1 MSVFRVAAR
10 RALPLVCASGVW
22 LGPTPPAWADALWLD
37 GSGRPLA
44 AAHTV
49 VDWLTHAERD
59 GLQPADYGA
68 ADLARAVAAA
78 QAQAPSADE
87 AARLDTALTDAA
99 TRYLQQLRYGRVDAT
114 RQLNA
119 HYDSATAAPT
129 DLPLQLREAV
139 ARGTPDEAR
148 RAATP
153 PWPQYAALRDAL
165 ARYRAL
171 GDDPAWQQA
180 LPPLPG
186 GKLGPGQRWAG
197 VPTLAERLSA
207 LGDLPKGTPAPLDY
221 DAALQAAVKAFQARH
236 GLADDGVLGKATVD
250 ALNVAPAARARQI
263 ALALERLRLT
273 PLPAAPRFITVNI
286 PEFELRAFSQ
296 DAAMSASATPA
307 VRQDLQMHVIVGKAL
322 DTRTPQ
328 FDEDMRW
335 IEFSP
340 YWNIPASIA
349 RKETVPKLRANPGY
363 LAAQGMEFVG
373 SDGASTAVTPE
384 ALDAVLAGRLRIRQ
398 RPGPR
403 NALGNVKFI
412 LPNNQAIYLHDTPTP
427 ALFGRPRRDFSHGC
441 VRVEQPVSLAHW
453 LLHDQPQWTEAR
465 IQQAMRQARP
475 TTATLTEGVPV
486 LIVYRTAIALPDGR
500 VGFVPDLYGLD
511 ERLARALAAGRTRG
525 QAPQAQSSP
534 ALLHFSAGAPF
545 LIAAQ

>member
-22 LGPTPPAWADALWLD
+22 LGPTPPAWADTLWLD
-37 GSGRPLA
+37 GAGRPLA

-129 DLPLQLREAV
+129 DLPLLLREAV

-153 PWPQYAALRDAL
+153 PWPQYAVLRGAL

-171 GDDPAWQQA
+171 GDDPAWQRA
-180 LPPLPG
+180 LPPLPA

-197 VPTLAERLSA
+197 APTLAERLSA

-273 PLPAAPRFITVNI
+273 PLPAAARFVTVNV
-286 PEFELRAFSQ
+286 PEFMLRAWEHEAGAVHEAF
-296 DAAMSASATPA
+296 AM
-307 VRQDLQMHVIVGKAL
+307 RVIVGKAVS
-322 DTRTPQ
+322 TRTPL
-328 FDEDMRW
+328 FDEDMLR
-335 IEFSP
+335 IEFNP
-340 YWNIPASIA
+340 YWNIPPSIA
-349 RKETVPKLRANPGY
+349 RGETVPKLRANPGY

-373 SDGASTAVTPE
+373 PGGQTSSAVTPE
-384 ALDAVLAGRLRIRQ
+384 MLDAVQAGQWRVRQ
-398 RPGPR
+398 RPGR
-403 NALGNVKFI
+403 LNALGDIKFV
-412 LPNNQAIYLHDTPTP
+412 LPNSQNIYLHHTPSVS
-427 ALFGRPRRDFSHGC
+427 LFSRERRDFSHGC
-441 VRVEQPVSLAHW
+441 IRIEEPVALAQW
-453 LLHDQPQWTEAR
+453 VLAGAAAWTEAR
-465 IQQAMRQARP
+465 IRQTMGQPRP
-475 TTATLTEGVPV
+475 VTVALPTPVPV
-486 LIVYRTAIALPDGR
+486 LIVYRTVSVRGGR
-500 VGFVPDLYGLD
+500 VHFAPDLYRQDALL
-511 ERLARALAAGRTRG
+511 ERALAQPRHPASGAGTVRG
-525 QAPQAQSSP
+525 GS
-534 ALLHFSAGAPF
+534 
-545 LIAAQ
+545 

>member
-1 MSVFRVAAR
+1 MSVFHVAAR

-68 ADLARAVAAA
+68 ATLARAVAAA
-78 QAQAPSADE
+78 QMQAPSADE

-129 DLPLQLREAV
+129 DLPRLLREAV

-153 PWPQYAALRDAL
+153 PWPQYAALRGAL
-165 ARYRAL
+165 ACYRAL

-186 GKLGPGQRWAG
+186 GRLNPGQRWAG

-296 DAAMSASATPA
+296 DTAMSASATPA

-373 SDGASTAVTPE
+373 PDGASTAVTPE

-427 ALFGRPRRDFSHGC
+427 ALFERPRRDFSHGC

-475 TTATLTEGVPV
+475 TTAALTEGVPV

-525 QAPQAQSSP
+525 QAPQAQNSP